1 VKKKKK
7 YQIVASNE
15 TKIKI
20 LYLIKKSNKIIKI
33 NPNQALLFFIHK
45 KNPTVKINKKN
56 NIK

>member
-45 KNPTVKINKKN
+45 KSQPLKEIKKTT
-56 NIK
+56 